1 LSKRARRGVSLYCLG
16 WLCMIGGDELGVL
29 LLGSPA
35 QMGLIPKPPFVSPA
49 VTAQTVASAVFW
61 IGALVAAGSVVILII
76 AAKNETE
83 KQ

>member
-1 LSKRARRGVSLYCLG
+1 
-16 WLCMIGGDELGVL
+16 
-29 LLGSPA
+29 
-35 QMGLIPKPPFVSPA
+35 MGLIPKPPFVSPA